1 LYGCFCTYRERC
13 ICMFWFVAEIL
24 SGISTSLQVLI
35 GLPLLQF
42 FWHLASFVQRYMRLT
57 VMSFFLVALPIS
69 TVFPFFYFT
78 GSVCTC
84 CAIHLFNANWGFMI
98 LSFQMALKWTG
109 HLWIV
114 PVYLY
119 ITDFGIAEL
128 EKDIGYYTG
137 YVSELVFLV
146 LDLRWRALC
155 MITDEMFF
163 AKTFYTCV
171 KGPRLCLGEL

>member
-1 LYGCFCTYRERC
+1 
-13 ICMFWFVAEIL
+13 MFWFVAEIL

-98 LSFQMALKWTG
+98 LSFQMALK
-109 HLWIV
+109 
-114 PVYLY
+114 
-119 ITDFGIAEL
+119 
-128 EKDIGYYTG
+128 
-137 YVSELVFLV
+137 
-146 LDLRWRALC
+146 
-155 MITDEMFF
+155 
-163 AKTFYTCV
+163 
-171 KGPRLCLGEL
+171 